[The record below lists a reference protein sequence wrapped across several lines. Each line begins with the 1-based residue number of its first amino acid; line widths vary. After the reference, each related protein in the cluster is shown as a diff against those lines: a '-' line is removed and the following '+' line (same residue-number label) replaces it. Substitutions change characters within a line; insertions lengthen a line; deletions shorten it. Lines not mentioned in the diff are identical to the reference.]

1 MKKITTVIAG
11 MAVAAFLSA
20 SLVQAG
26 ECPLLIKQL
35 KEGVTKVSD
44 TSKKAEA
51 EKLIAEAQTLH
62 DQGKHTE
69 SVAKAEEA
77 AKVAG
82 VTLQHKKM

>member
-1 MKKITTVIAG
+1 MKKFVAVIAG
-11 MAVAAFLSA
+11 VAVAALLSA
-20 SLVQAG
+20 SFVQAG

-35 KEGVTKVSD
+35 REGVTKVAD
-44 TSKKAEA
+44 RGKKAEA
-51 EKLIAEAQTLH
+51 EKLIDEAQALH
-62 DQGKHTE
+62 EQGKHTE